1 MNDLTAVKNGLK
13 LLPTNKPSEDSTS
26 ENSSNDSVI
35 SSDSNETPSEDD
47 GGCGSVVSGSGLTIL
62 LGVAV
67 VKFIKRKKEG

>member
-1 MNDLTAVKNGLK
+1 MNDLTAAKNGLK
-13 LLPTNKPSEDSTS
+13 LLPTNKSSEDSTS

-35 SSDSNETPSEDD
+35 SSDNGEAPSKDD

-67 VKFIKRKKEG
+67 VKFIKRKKED